1 LRERR
6 GALNGGGAAG
16 ILRFEWEKA
25 LSALVSSTPPVATSL
40 RWRVE
45 GLGHVARARLRLI
58 SALVLLT
65 FVVCHLVGHIFL
77 LVSIPLASTVLGTLM
92 MFWWTKTG
100 GIVLATALLVHYSNA
115 LWSIYVRRYLRLSRM
130 EWAQLGLG
138 LAIVPLLVGHVVGT
152 RISSEFLGVAETYD
166 TVLVIQWVLMPSYP
180 IRHIAAVLTVWVHAS
195 IGIHFW
201 LHTKRWYPAWR
212 GPLAVVALLIPTL
225 AIAGYVAAGN
235 HIVRQ
240 AATPGFVATT
250 LRNADIT
257 EATTA
262 EAQRIERRIM
272 AAYFGLLLLPFA
284 GRTIRGLVYRL
295 RRQPVLTHSNGQRM
309 RIQPGATVL
318 ETLRANRIPHASV
331 CGGRARCTTCRI
343 QVTDGLAALPP
354 PTGLEAKA
362 LARIEAPE
370 GLRLACQIRPT
381 GNIAIMPL
389 LAADVG
395 AADGLV
401 RGGLE
406 GSERLITVVFVDLR
420 ASTTLGEARMPYD
433 VLFILNR
440 FFAEMTKALA
450 DTAGHYS
457 QFTGDGLMA
466 IYGLDAPDPAV
477 GPLQALRGA
486 REMLARLGQLNE
498 QMQAELRQPL
508 RMGLGIHYGEA
519 IVGAMGPPRSQIIT
533 AIGDTV
539 NTAARLE
546 GLSKDYNCVLIL
558 SRRAAEAAGLNLA
571 GHELHEASVKGRTQ
585 TVEFYA
591 LDAVPEAAA

>member
-1 LRERR
+1 M
-6 GALNGGGAAG
+6 
-16 ILRFEWEKA
+16 
-25 LSALVSSTPPVATSL
+25 SALVSPSRPVVPNLSL
-40 RWRVE
+40 RLE
-45 GLGHVARARLRLI
+45 GLGHVVRARLRLI

-65 FVVCHLVGHIFL
+65 FVVCHLTSHIFL
-77 LVSIPLASTVLGTLM
+77 LVSIPLASGVLGFLM
-92 MFWWTKTG
+92 TFWWTEAG
-100 GIVLATALLVHYSNA
+100 GILLATALLVHFLNA
-115 LWSIYVRRYLRLSRM
+115 LWSIYVRRYLRLSRW

-138 LAIVPLLVGHVVGT
+138 LAIIPLMVRHVVST
-152 RISSEFLGVAETYD
+152 RIGSEFLGVNETYYA
-166 TVLVIQWVLMPSYP
+166 VLVSQWVLNPGYP
-180 IRHIAAVLTVWVHAS
+180 ILHIAAVLTVWVHAS

-201 LHTKRWYPAWR
+201 LHTKRWYPVWR
-212 GPLAVVALLIPTL
+212 APLAIIALLIPTL

-235 HIVRQ
+235 HIIRE
-240 AATPGFVATT
+240 AEKPGFVAAT
-250 LRNADIT
+250 LRDANST
-257 EATTA
+257 EASTA
-262 EAQRIERRIM
+262 AAQRIQRRILG
-272 AAYFGLLLLPFA
+272 AYFGLLLLPFA
-284 GRTIRGLVYRL
+284 GRAARGLVYRL
-295 RRQPVLTHSNGQRM
+295 RQRPLLTHSNGQRM

-343 QVTDGLAALPP
+343 RITEGLESLPP

-381 GNIAIMPL
+381 SNIAIMPL

-466 IYGLDAPDPAV
+466 MYGLDAPDPAV
-477 GPLQALRGA
+477 GPREALRGA

-508 RMGLGIHYGEA
+508 RIGVGIHFGEA

-546 GLSKDYNCVLIL
+546 SLTKDYDCVLIL

-571 GHELHEASVKGRTQ
+571 GDKLHQASVKGRTQ

-591 LDAVPEAAA
+591 LDAVPETTA

>member
-1 LRERR
+1 M
-6 GALNGGGAAG
+6 
-16 ILRFEWEKA
+16 
-25 LSALVSSTPPVATSL
+25 
-40 RWRVE
+40 
-45 GLGHVARARLRLI
+45 
-58 SALVLLT
+58 LT
-65 FVVCHLVGHIFL
+65 FVVCHLTSHIFL
-77 LVSIPLASTVLGTLM
+77 LVSIPLASSVLGVLM
-92 MFWWTKTG
+92 TFWWTKTG
-100 GIVLATALLVHYSNA
+100 GIVLATALLVHFLNA
-115 LWSIYVRRYLRLSRM
+115 LWSIYVRRYLRLSRW
-130 EWAQLGLG
+130 EWLQLGLG
-138 LAIVPLLVGHVVGT
+138 LAIVPLMVGHIVGT
-152 RISSEFLGVAETYD
+152 RIASEFLGVNETYYA
-166 TVLVIQWVLMPSYP
+166 VLVNQWVLLAPFYP

-201 LHTKRWYPAWR
+201 LHTKRWYPVWR
-212 GPLAVVALLIPTL
+212 APLAIVALLIPTL
-225 AIAGYVAAGN
+225 AIAGYIAAGN
-235 HIVRQ
+235 HIVRE
-240 AATPGFVATT
+240 AERPGFVAAT
-250 LRNADIT
+250 LRNAG
-257 EATTA
+257 TTVA
-262 EAQRIERRIM
+262 RSAQAQLIERRIM

-284 GRTIRGLVYRL
+284 GRAVRGLIYRL
-295 RRQPVLTHSNGQRM
+295 RQPPLLTHSNGQRM

-331 CGGRARCTTCRI
+331 CGGRARCTTCRVR
-343 QVTDGLAALPP
+343 VTEGLAALPP
-354 PTGLEAKA
+354 PAGLEAKA

-381 GNIAIMPL
+381 SNIAILPL

-466 IYGLDAPDPAV
+466 LYGLDAPDPAV

-546 GLSKDYNCVLIL
+546 GLTKDYDCVLIL
-558 SRRAAEAAGLNLA
+558 SRRAAEAAGLDLKT
-571 GHELHEASVKGRTQ
+571 HKLHEASVKGRTQ

-591 LDAVPEAAA
+591 LDAVPETTA

>member
-1 LRERR
+1 M
-6 GALNGGGAAG
+6 
-16 ILRFEWEKA
+16 
-25 LSALVSSTPPVATSL
+25 SAIVSPGHPAPGL
-40 RWRVE
+40 RWRLE
-45 GLGHVARARLRLI
+45 GVGHVVRARLRLI

-65 FVVCHLVGHIFL
+65 FVVCHLVSHIFL
-77 LVSIPLASTVLGTLM
+77 LVSIPVASRVLGTMM

-100 GIVLATALLVHYSNA
+100 GIVLATALLVHYFNA

-138 LAIVPLLVGHVVGT
+138 LAIIPLMVGHVVGT
-152 RISSEFLGVAETYD
+152 RIGSEFLGVSESYYS
-166 TVLVIQWVLMPSYP
+166 VLVLHWVVMPRYP
-180 IRHIAAVLTVWVHAS
+180 FLHIAGLLTVWVHAS
-195 IGIHFW
+195 IGMHFW
-201 LHTKRWYPAWR
+201 LHTKKWYPAWR
-212 GPLAVVALLIPTL
+212 GALAVIALLIPTL
-225 AIAGYVAAGN
+225 AIAGYIAAGN
-235 HIVRQ
+235 HVLRS
-240 AATPGFVATT
+240 AETPGFVADT
-250 LRNADIT
+250 LRAAKIT
-257 EATTA
+257 PVEAA
-262 EAQRIERRIM
+262 ESRLIERRIM

-295 RRQPVLTHSNGQRM
+295 RQQPVLTHSNGQRM

-343 QVTDGLAALPP
+343 QVTEGLAALPP
-354 PTGLEAKA
+354 PAGLEANA

-381 GNIAIMPL
+381 HDIAIMPL

-406 GSERLITVVFVDLR
+406 GSERVITIVFVDLR

-466 IYGLDAPDPAV
+466 LYGLDAPDPAV

-546 GLSKDYNCVLIL
+546 GLTKDYDCVLIL
-558 SRRAAEAAGLNLA
+558 SRRAAEAAGLDLKT
-571 GHELHEASVKGRTQ
+571 HKLHEASVKGRTQ

-591 LDAVPEAAA
+591 LDAVPETTA

>member
-1 LRERR
+1 MSAVVSARR
-6 GALNGGGAAG
+6 
-16 ILRFEWEKA
+16 
-25 LSALVSSTPPVATSL
+25 PV
-40 RWRVE
+40 
-45 GLGHVARARLRLI
+45 GLGLGWRIEGIGHVLRARLRLV
-58 SALVLLT
+58 SALVLLS
-65 FVVCHLVGHIFL
+65 FVVCHLVSHIFL
-77 LVSIPLASTVLGTLM
+77 LVSIPVASNALGILM
-92 MFWWTKTG
+92 TIWWTKTG
-100 GIVLATALLVHYSNA
+100 ALVLAAALLVHYFNA
-115 LWSIYVRRYLRLSRM
+115 LWSIYVRRYLRLSRW

-138 LAIVPLLVGHVVGT
+138 LAIIPLMVRHVVGT
-152 RISSEFLGVAETYD
+152 RVAAEYLSVFHSYYS
-166 TVLVIQWVLMPSYP
+166 VLVLHWVDMPWYP
-180 IRHIAAVLTVWVHAS
+180 VLHIAGVLTVWVHAS

-201 LHTKRWYPAWR
+201 LRTKKWYPAWR
-212 GPLAVVALLIPTL
+212 APLAILALLIPTL

-235 HIVRQ
+235 HIRREAQ
-240 AATPGFVATT
+240 QPGFVETALKNANATP
-250 LRNADIT
+250 
-257 EATTA
+257 EKTA
-262 EAQRIERRIM
+262 AAHVIERRIM
-272 AAYFGLLLLPFA
+272 VAYFGLLILPFA
-284 GRTIRGLVYRL
+284 GRGIRGLIYRL
-295 RRQPVLTHSNGQRM
+295 RQPPMLTHSSGQRM

-343 QVTDGLAALPP
+343 RVTQGLETLPP
-354 PTGLEAKA
+354 PAGLEATA
-362 LARIEAPE
+362 LARIDAPA

-381 GNIAIMPL
+381 SNISILPL

-406 GSERLITVVFVDLR
+406 GAERQITVVFVDLR

-450 DTAGHYS
+450 DTDGHYS

-466 IYGLDAPDPAV
+466 LYGLDERDPAV

-486 REMLARLGQLNE
+486 REMLRRLDQLNA

-508 RMGLGIHYGEA
+508 RIGVSIHFGEA
-519 IVGAMGPPRSQIIT
+519 IVGSMGPPRSQIIT

-546 GLSKDYNCVLIL
+546 GLTKDYDCALIL
-558 SRRAAEAAGLNLA
+558 SRRAAEAAGLDMNAHKLQQA
-571 GHELHEASVKGRTQ
+571 PVKGRTE

-591 LDAVPEAAA
+591 LATVPEIAA